1 MSEQEAFEKL
11 LRMHEDAKRV
21 RLAYLVQ
28 MAKFADDFNYK
39 IDDVEKMV
47 KEKTYG
53 I

>member
-21 RLAYLVQ
+21 RLAFLVTR
-28 MAKFADDFNYK
+28 AKFAEDYNYK
-39 IDDVEKMV
+39 VDDVEKMIGS
-47 KEKTYG
+47 KTYG